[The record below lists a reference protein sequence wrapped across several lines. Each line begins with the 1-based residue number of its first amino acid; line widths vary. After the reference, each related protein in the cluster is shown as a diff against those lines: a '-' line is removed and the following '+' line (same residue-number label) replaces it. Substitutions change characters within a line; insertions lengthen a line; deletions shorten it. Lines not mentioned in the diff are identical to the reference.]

1 MGATRRHSGEIQ
13 SCASDAAV
21 GAVGAARC
29 ADVACI
35 EPPAERFMGKNA
47 WWAYLLAVAGAAVPV
62 ALAVAV
68 GLPIPLALAVAAL
81 LSLRTA
87 LPLARNWVDLYPD
100 RFTVAFGL
108 RTATVLVARVAEVG
122 EVRRALGAATANAPA
137 CVRVALHGRTVQGG
151 ADALGDVGPTPLVE
165 LFVALR
171 DNARFVGELEERRRR
186 LRHFGSED
194 EDGLDA

>member
-1 MGATRRHSGEIQ
+1 MGAARRHSGEIQ
-13 SCASDAAV
+13 SYASDAAV

-47 WWAYLLAVAGAAVPV
+47 WWTYLFAIAGAVVPL
-62 ALAVAV
+62 ALAAAA
-68 GLPIPLALAVAAL
+68 GLPIPLALAVAVL
-81 LSLRTA
+81 LSLRTV
-87 LPLARNWVDLYPD
+87 LPLARDWVDLYPD

-108 RTATVLVARVAEVG
+108 RTATVHIARVVEVA
-122 EVRRALGAATANAPA
+122 EVRRALGAPTANASA
-137 CVRVALHGRTVQGG
+137 CVRVVLCDRTAQGETG
-151 ADALGDVGPTPLVE
+151 ALGDVGPTPRVE

-171 DNARFVGELEERRRR
+171 DNARFVEELEKRRRR

-194 EDGLDA
+194 ADGPDA